1 MPSDQS
7 FYRRDKTGS
16 VLRLTITTVDSSD
29 YEQVAEAVARMWRSV
44 GIHASVNKVNSRQI
58 VRETIKDRSY
68 EVLLYGE
75 ITGSDPDPYP
85 FWHSSQSEYPGMNL
99 AFFTDRTADKL
110 IEEARLTSDPDKRT
124 ESYKKIQKNLIKEI

>member
-75 ITGSDPDPYP
+75 ITG
-85 FWHSSQSEYPGMNL
+85 
-99 AFFTDRTADKL
+99 R
-110 IEEARLTSDPDKRT
+110 EAGG
-124 ESYKKIQKNLIKEI
+124 